1 MIRTYERL
9 EGVISTMTDED
20 LQSILDEIVSFIRDY
35 TDTYGFAPSLREIGE
50 HCHIGRTTVSRYLDK
65 LVIQGRITRM
75 AGRARS
81 LHVIEPDD
89 PPAT

>member
-1 MIRTYERL
+1 MWQAYEGAVL
-9 EGVISTMTDED
+9 AMTDEMI
-20 LQSILDEIVSFIRDY
+20 QPILDEIVDFIRDY
-35 TDTYGFAPSLREIGE
+35 SDEYGFAPSLREIGD

-81 LHVIEPDD
+81 LHVIETDDTPDS
-89 PPAT
+89 